1 MISIVDCG
9 ISNLGSI
16 QNMLK
21 KIDVES
27 VVVST
32 PIELEHAT
40 KIILPGVGSFDQGM
54 TALNESGLS
63 ESIKLK
69 IDSSIPILAICL
81 GMQLLS
87 KRSEEGL
94 LEGLGIIDAECKRI
108 NTPEET
114 NLKVPHMGW
123 NTIHQRKK
131 SLILPNLDEDSRFY
145 FVHSYHVECNN
156 ESDILAT
163 SHYGIEFV
171 SMIQHGNIY
180 GVQFHPEKSHRF
192 GLNLLQ
198 EFSYI

>member
-16 QNMLK
+16 QTMLK

-32 PIELEHAT
+32 PDELEHAT

-63 ESIKLK
+63 ESIKMK
-69 IDSSIPILAICL
+69 IDSSIPILGICL
-81 GMQLLS
+81 GMHLLS
-87 KRSEEGL
+87 NRSEEGL
-94 LEGLGIIDAECKRI
+94 LEGLGIFDAECKRI

-131 SLILPNLDEDSRFY
+131 SLILSNLDEDSLFY

-180 GVQFHPEKSHRF
+180 GVQFHPEKSHSF
-192 GLNLLQ
+192 GISLLR
-198 EFSYI
+198 EFSHI

>member
-1 MISIVDCG
+1 M
-9 ISNLGSI
+9 
-16 QNMLK
+16 
-21 KIDVES
+21 
-27 VVVST
+27 
-32 PIELEHAT
+32 
-40 KIILPGVGSFDQGM
+40 
-54 TALNESGLS
+54 
-63 ESIKLK
+63 K
-69 IDSSIPILAICL
+69 IDSSIPILGICL
-81 GMQLLS
+81 GMHLLS
-87 KRSEEGL
+87 NRSEEGL
-94 LEGLGIIDAECKRI
+94 LEGLGIFDAECKRI

-192 GLNLLQ
+192 GINLLQ

>member
-16 QNMLK
+16 QTMLK

-32 PIELEHAT
+32 PDELEHAT

-63 ESIKLK
+63 ESIKMK
-69 IDSSIPILAICL
+69 IDSSIPILGICL
-81 GMQLLS
+81 GMHLLS
-87 KRSEEGL
+87 NRSEEGL
-94 LEGLGIIDAECKRI
+94 LEGLGIFDAECKRI

-131 SLILPNLDEDSRFY
+131 SLILSNLDEDSRFY

-180 GVQFHPEKSHRF
+180 GVQFHPEKSHSF
-192 GLNLLQ
+192 GISLLR
-198 EFSYI
+198 EFSHI